1 MAKMTYSEALNFVLT
16 NCEIPED
23 VFERLTTAKATL
35 DKRAENAKG
44 KERKLSPAQQ
54 KEQDALMAF
63 RTTVLNTMAAEPNR
77 LWTCSELATQFG
89 VSIPKISA
97 VMKYWVGLDK
107 VVRDGGKNNRVV
119 TYQVAKGE

>member
-63 RTTVLNTMAAEPNR
+63 RTSVFEVMNAEPNR
-77 LWTCSELATQFG
+77 LWSCSELADQFG

>member
-63 RTTVLNTMAAEPNR
+63 RTTVLNAMTAEPNR

>member
-63 RTTVLNTMAAEPNR
+63 RTTVLNAMAAEPNR

>member
-54 KEQDALMAF
+54 KEQDVLMAF
-63 RTTVLNTMAAEPNR
+63 RTTVLNAMAAEPNR

-107 VVRDGGKNNRVV
+107 VTRDGGKNNRVV

>member
-35 DKRAENAKG
+35 DKRAENAKN

-63 RTTVLNTMAAEPNR
+63 RTTVLNAMAAEPNR
-77 LWTCSELATQFG
+77 LWTCS
-89 VSIPKISA
+89 
-97 VMKYWVGLDK
+97 
-107 VVRDGGKNNRVV
+107 
-119 TYQVAKGE
+119 

>member
-35 DKRAENAKG
+35 DKRAENAKN

-63 RTTVLNTMAAEPNR
+63 RTTVLNAMAAEPNR
-77 LWTCSELATQFG
+77 LWTCSELADQFG

>member
-63 RTTVLNTMAAEPNR
+63 RTTVLNAMAAEPNR
-77 LWTCSELATQFG
+77 LWTCSELATQFD

-107 VVRDGGKNNRVV
+107 VIRDGGKNNRVV

>member
-63 RTTVLNTMAAEPNR
+63 RTTVLNAMATEPNR

>member
-1 MAKMTYSEALNFVLT
+1 MAKMTYSEALNFVLI

-35 DKRAENAKG
+35 DKRAENAKN

-63 RTTVLNTMAAEPNR
+63 RTTVLNAMTAEPNR
-77 LWTCSELATQFG
+77 LWTCSELADQFG